1 MGPPRWN
8 TQNKQ
13 SMKLLDTQKYSEC
26 QLVALINAAT
36 YLGEPAVDPDSEEYE
51 RLVDLVRARCGS
63 AINTSHAVDYLRLVE
78 QKISPITLDNVR
90 AKVME
95 GRPVAIV
102 IWNLVVGF
110 HAVLLTDGTARG
122 VRAWNMRRKGFPYD
136 RVSWNRLGELMSAVP
151 FHCRWVNWYEL
162 DPLRKRDK
170 KKA

>member
-1 MGPPRWN
+1 MDSPRWN
-8 TQNKQ
+8 AQNKQ

-26 QLVALINAAT
+26 QLVAIINAAT
-36 YLGEPAVDPDSEEYE
+36 YLGEPAVDPNSEEYE

-63 AINTSHAVDYLRLVE
+63 VINTSHAVDYLRLVE
-78 QKISPITLDNVR
+78 QKIAPITLNNVR

-95 GRPVAIV
+95 GRPVAVV

-170 KKA
+170 EKA